1 MHLEPLI
8 PHNKENENMHKRSP
22 LPSTRPDTLR
32 WAIFLA
38 LLGPTSAFAQ
48 GGLEAASGPAGTPII
63 NNDHGVPV
71 IDIVPPNAS
80 GLSHNQFLDYNV
92 AQPGVVLNNAL
103 QGGQSQLAGALAANP
118 QFQGQAA
125 STILNEVISRNASL
139 IEGPQE
145 IFGRPADYILANPNG
160 ITLNGGSFINTTRA
174 GFVVGTPEL
183 QDEQLQN
190 FNTLNAGGTLQV
202 LQGGQS
208 NAEGALELIAPKVD
222 QQGLLMAKGDLNVT
236 VGRNRI
242 AHADGQVLEHLPGTP
257 SSIDANLFG
266 AMRAGRIR
274 VVSTAEGAG
283 VRMGPVKAKADSGIA
298 IHSAGSLHVS
308 GEADQPAELHSE
320 RGSLQLTA
328 ADDLTLSAVDGK
340 AERIE
345 AKAGKQ
351 LTLDAETRENIGHDR
366 DSWNKK
372 FLFITRETYSRNST
386 TTERQ
391 QRGVQ
396 LEGSDSITLQSGA
409 NMRLVAAQVKA
420 GGDVTLDSG
429 ANLDIAAGIDSTQ
442 FKEQVRHRK
451 DLWRGDSDTDT
462 YTERA
467 RPSALSAQRMTV
479 KAKDTLTVE
488 GSSLHSRSDMDI
500 NARRVEVGTTA
511 LQQRSNDSNYRGD
524 LVSGTFFGDRK
535 GNDTEGRSVAG
546 SSVTAGGKLNI
557 HADQVSIKG
566 STVHGKEDAV
576 LYSEKGA
583 LAIEADHGSTRST
596 KRASD
601 SKLFGLIGSDHED
614 TTRQQ
619 QVLVSDVSSSSNLR
633 LASADELRIQGA
645 KVEAGAHLQVEA
657 KGDVLIGSAQTVQE
671 SETRDRQRG
680 LTASARQTQNAEDGK
695 PESRQYA
702 AGVAYEVSTR
712 HEKVR
717 DTTQVAS
724 ELKGATVGLASEAH
738 LQVNGSTVQASAGD
752 LDVKARQLTLGATR
766 NERESTTRASQS
778 GGGLTVTG
786 GIDRLGSLFEG
797 HHNSSVVTERDN
809 KAQRS
814 ELQASGNLK
823 LEADELVTE
832 AARVTAGATL
842 KVFAKRIDN
851 RAVQE
856 THEREELRSEWSGSL
871 GASVEYRDLTRP
883 IERLVLG
890 EEAARFQQ
898 ASPEDAMAAPS
909 VGADMTVEHLKR
921 LENQRRGIAQVSE
934 LSGAKVE
941 VKAERIDDEGT
952 AWRAEAGKLL
962 IDAQEHTVRA
972 AENTEEDSVQRLAYG
987 GDLRVDTSAGSD
999 VNVRAAGKGGSLD
1012 KHATAITA
1020 VPGSLYGQQGIQVQL
1035 GSDGRYEGT
1044 RMNGGEGKVVIHSA
1058 GSLSLTQASDH
1069 TEQLTRQLDG
1079 NAWAKVGNR
1088 PGSTGFD
1095 GRGYLDNAQQLAEQ
1109 TKARVAQID
1118 AKGEVRLSS
1127 VGDLSLEGTRIGNRE
1142 AKTGDILVYSDGR
1155 LQVKAGNDT
1164 QQAAGGKLGGG
1175 LELAGKRGDTKG
1187 GGIGGHFT
1195 HGKQDENT
1203 RQAVDAQFAS
1213 AGKLTLSSRAR
1224 EDIALHLQGLQ
1235 ASAEQIELDASRG
1248 GMLIEASSNQEQR
1261 NNLDI
1266 SAGAGFNMATGTPH
1280 TRGLHGRAKVELD
1293 KRDNQTWNASNLRAE
1308 TIDLQSRGDTR
1319 IEGASLEAERI
1330 TGAIDGDLRIASRK
1344 DSVDSLTVKG
1354 DARLSQEK
1362 NPQGYVNAATSLAGP
1377 LGGKVKE
1384 KAGSA
1389 LSKADPGFSPTFS
1402 LEVSHVQRDSVAQ
1415 QAVLKGSDGVELK
1428 VGGQAQLVGA
1438 RLQSAKGAVALDA
1451 GSVSQETL
1459 SGNDYRRDVSIDA
1472 SNSPV
1477 DLGTAIAEMAK
1488 GKGAADGENALDL
1501 GLLRTSGHSRSEQW
1515 VSSVQGKVK

>member
-1 MHLEPLI
+1 MQIL
-8 PHNKENENMHKRSP
+8 SP
-22 LPSTRPDTLR
+22 LPSTRPDSLR

-92 AQPGVVLNNAL
+92 ARPGVVMNNAVHD
-103 QGGQSQLAGALAANP
+103 GQSQLAGALAANP

-125 STILNEVISRNASL
+125 STILNEVVSRNASL

-183 QDEQLQN
+183 QDEQLRH
-190 FNTLNAGGTLQV
+190 FNTLNASGTLQV

-208 NAEGALELIAPKVD
+208 NAEGALDLIAPKVD
-222 QQGLLMAKGDLNVT
+222 QYGLLMAKGDLEVT

-242 AHADGQVLEHLPGTP
+242 AHADGQILEHLPGTP

-283 VRMGPVKAKADSGIA
+283 VRMGAKVKADNGIA
-298 IHSAGSLHVS
+298 IHSAGSLAIS
-308 GEADQPAELHSE
+308 GEADNPAELHSE
-320 RGSLQLTA
+320 QGDLLLSA
-328 ADDLTLSAVDGK
+328 VDDLTLSATDGK

-345 AKAGKQ
+345 AKAGKK
-351 LTLDAETRENIGHDR
+351 LTLDAKARENISHDR
-366 DSWNKK
+366 ESWNKK
-372 FLFITRETYSRNST
+372 FLFITRETYSRDST

-396 LEGSDSITLQSGA
+396 LQGSDSIRLQSGA
-409 NMRLVAAQVKA
+409 DMRLAAAEVNA
-420 GGDVTLDSG
+420 GADITLDSG
-429 ANLDIAAGIDSTQ
+429 ANLDIAAGIDSKQIT
-442 FKEQVRHRK
+442 EQVRHRK
-451 DLWRGDSDTDT
+451 DLWRGDSDTDR
-462 YTERA
+462 YTETA
-467 RPSALSAQRMTV
+467 RPSTLSAQRMTIN
-479 KAKDTLTVE
+479 AKDTLKVE
-488 GSSLHSRSDMDI
+488 GSTLDSRGDMDI
-500 NARRVEVGTTA
+500 NATQVKVGTTA
-511 LQQRSNDSNYRGD
+511 LQQRSSDGNYRGD
-524 LVSGTFFGDRK
+524 LVSGTFFGNRK
-535 GNDTEGRSVAG
+535 GNDTEGQNVAG
-546 SSVTAGGKLNI
+546 SSVTADGKLKI
-557 HADQVSIKG
+557 HAGQVSIKG
-566 STVHGKEDAV
+566 STVRGKEDAV

-596 KRASD
+596 ERNSD
-601 SKLFGLIGSDHED
+601 SKLFGLIGSDHES

-619 QVLVSDVSSSSNLR
+619 QVLLSDVSSSSNLR

-657 KGDVLIGSAQTVQE
+657 KGDLLIGSAQAVSE
-671 SETRDRQRG
+671 SETREQQRG
-680 LTASARQTQNAEDGK
+680 LTASARQTQDAEDGK

-702 AGVAYEVSTR
+702 AGVAYEVVNSS
-712 HEKVR
+712 EKVR

-724 ELKGATVGLASEAH
+724 ELKGATVGLSSERH
-738 LQVNGSTVQASAGD
+738 LQVNGSKVQASAGD
-752 LDVKARQLTLGATR
+752 LDVKATQVTLGATR
-766 NERESTTRASQS
+766 NEHEVTTGESQS

-797 HHNSSVVTERDN
+797 HHDSTAVTERDS

-823 LEADELVTE
+823 LDADELVTE
-832 AARVTAGATL
+832 AARVTAGDTL
-842 KVFAKRIDN
+842 KVTARRIDN
-851 RAVQE
+851 RAVVD
-856 THEREELRSEWSGSL
+856 THEREELRNEWSGSL

-898 ASPEDAMAAPS
+898 ASPEDAMVAPS

-934 LSGAKVE
+934 LTGAKVE
-941 VKAERIDDEGT
+941 VKADTIEDQGT
-952 AWRAEAGKLL
+952 AWRAGAGKLQ
-962 IDAQEHTVRA
+962 IDAQAHTLRA
-972 AENTEEDSVQRLAYG
+972 AENTEEVSVQRLAYG
-987 GDLRVDTSAGSD
+987 GDMRVDTSSGSD
-999 VNVRAAGKGGSLD
+999 VNVRAAGQGGSLG
-1012 KHATAITA
+1012 KLTTASTA

-1035 GSDGRYEGT
+1035 GSDGQYEGT
-1044 RMNGGEGKVVIHSA
+1044 RMEGGEGDVVIHSA
-1058 GSLSLTQASDH
+1058 GTLSVPQASDRA
-1069 TEQLTRQLDG
+1069 EQLTRQLDG

-1088 PGSTGFD
+1088 PGSTGID
-1095 GRGYLDNAQQLAEQ
+1095 GRGYLDHAQQQALQ
-1109 TKARVAQID
+1109 TKAQVAQID

-1127 VGDLSLEGTRIGNRE
+1127 VGDLLLEGTRIGSRE
-1142 AKTGDILVYSDGR
+1142 AKVGDIHLHSDGR

-1164 QQAAGGKLGGG
+1164 QQASGGILGGG
-1175 LELAGKRGDTKG
+1175 LELAARMGESKG

-1195 HGKQDENT
+1195 HGKQDENA

-1213 AGKLTLSSRAR
+1213 AGKLTLSSHAR
-1224 EDIALHLQGLQ
+1224 EDIAVHLEGLQ
-1235 ASAEQIELDASRG
+1235 ASAEQIELNASNG

-1266 SAGAGFNMATGTPH
+1266 TAGAGFNMTAGTTD

-1308 TIDLQSRGDTR
+1308 NIDLQSLGDTR
-1319 IEGASLEAERI
+1319 IEAASLDAGRI
-1330 TGAIDGDLRIASRK
+1330 TGVIDGDLRIASRK
-1344 DSVDSLTVKG
+1344 DNVDTLTVKG

-1377 LGGKVKE
+1377 LAGKVKE
-1384 KAGSA
+1384 KARSA
-1389 LSKADPGFSPTFS
+1389 LSKADPGLSPTFS
-1402 LEVSHVQRDSVAQ
+1402 LEVSHVLRDSVGQ
-1415 QAVLKGSDGVELK
+1415 QSVLKGSDGVELK
-1428 VGGQAQLVGA
+1428 VGGEAQLVGV
-1438 RLQSAKGAVALDA
+1438 RLQSAKGAVTLDA
-1451 GSVSQETL
+1451 SSVSRQTL
-1459 SGNDYRRDVSIDA
+1459 SGNDYRRDVSVDA

-1477 DLGTAIAEMAK
+1477 DLGTAIAEIAK

-1515 VSSVQGKVK
+1515 VSSVQGKPE

>member
-1 MHLEPLI
+1 MQSL
-8 PHNKENENMHKRSP
+8 SP

-32 WAIFLA
+32 WAVFLA
-38 LLGPTSAFAQ
+38 LLGPTSAFAH

-71 IDIVPPNAS
+71 INIVPPSAS
-80 GLSHNQFLDYNV
+80 GLSHNQFVDYNV
-92 AQPGVVLNNAL
+92 ARPGVVLNNAL
-103 QGGQSQLAGALAANP
+103 QDGQSQLAGALAANP

-183 QDEQLQN
+183 QDEQLRN
-190 FNTLNAGGTLQV
+190 FNMMNASGTLQV

-222 QQGLLMAKGDLNVT
+222 QRGLLMAKGDLDVIA
-236 VGRNRI
+236 GRNRI

-257 SSIDANLFG
+257 SSIDASLFG

-283 VRMGPVKAKADSGIA
+283 VRMGPVNLKADNGIA
-298 IHSAGSLHVS
+298 IHSAGSLEIH
-308 GEADQPAELHSE
+308 GEADQPAGLHSE
-320 RGSLQLTA
+320 QGDLLLSA
-328 ADDLTLSAVDGK
+328 ADDLTMSATDGK

-345 AKAGKQ
+345 AKAGKR
-351 LTLDAETRENIGHDR
+351 LTLDAKTREKIDHDS
-366 DSWNKK
+366 DSWKKK
-372 FLFITRETYSRNST
+372 FLFITRETYHRDST
-386 TTERQ
+386 TSERE

-396 LEGSDSITLQSGA
+396 LQGNDSITLQSGDD
-409 NMRLVAAQVKA
+409 MRLTVAELKA
-420 GGDVTLDSG
+420 GGDMTLDSG
-429 ANLDIAAGIDSTQ
+429 ANLSIAAGIDSTQ
-442 FKEQVRHRK
+442 FKEEVHHRK
-451 DLWRGDSDTDT
+451 DLWRGDSSKDS
-462 YTERA
+462 YTEHA

-479 KAKDTLTVE
+479 KAKDTVKVE

-500 NARRVEVGTTA
+500 TATQVEVGTTT
-511 LQQRSNDSNYRGD
+511 LQHRGGANNYQGD
-524 LVSGTFFGDRK
+524 LVSGAFFGGRES
-535 GNDTEGRSVAG
+535 NDTEGHSVTG
-546 SSVTAGGKLNI
+546 SSVTANGKLNI

-583 LAIEADHGSTRST
+583 LAIEADQGSTRT
-596 KRASD
+596 INRESD
-601 SKLFGLIGSDHED
+601 SKLFGLFGSDYES
-614 TTRQQ
+614 TAQQ
-619 QVLVSDVSSSSNLR
+619 QQPLVSDVSSTSNLR

-645 KVEAGAHLQVEA
+645 KVEAGKHLQVEA
-657 KGDVLIGSAQTVQE
+657 KGDVLIGSAQKVDE
-671 SETRDRQRG
+671 SKTRDQQRG
-680 LTASARQTQNAEDGK
+680 LTASARQTQQAEDGK
-695 PESRQYA
+695 PASRQYSA
-702 AGVAYEVSTR
+702 SVGYEVTTR
-712 HEKVR
+712 HEAGR
-717 DTTQVAS
+717 DSTQVAS
-724 ELKGATVGLASEAH
+724 ELKGATVGLSSEAH
-738 LQVNGSTVQASAGD
+738 LQVNGSKVLATAGD
-752 LDVKARQLTLGATR
+752 LDVKARQVTLGATR
-766 NERESTTRASQS
+766 NERESTSSTTQS

-786 GIDRLGSLFEG
+786 GIDRVGSLFEG
-797 HHNSSVVTERDN
+797 HHNSTVVTERDS
-809 KAQRS
+809 KGQRS

-823 LEADELVTE
+823 LDADELVTE
-832 AARVTAGATL
+832 AARVTAGDTL
-842 KVFAKRIDN
+842 KVTAKHIDN
-851 RAVQE
+851 RAVQD
-856 THEREELRSEWSGSL
+856 THAREEVRKEWAASL

-883 IERLVLG
+883 IERLVQG

-898 ASPEDAMAAPS
+898 ASPEDAMVAPS
-909 VGADMTVEHLKR
+909 IGADMTVEHLKR

-934 LSGAKVE
+934 LAGAKAD
-941 VKAERIDDEGT
+941 VKADKIDDQGT
-952 AWRAEAGKLL
+952 AWRANAGQLH
-962 IDAQEHTVRA
+962 IDAQEHRVRA
-972 AENTEEDSVQRLAYG
+972 AENTQEDSVQRLAYG
-987 GDLRVDTSAGSD
+987 GDVRVDTSTGSD
-999 VNVRAAGKGGSLD
+999 VNVRAAGAGGSLD
-1012 KHATAITA
+1012 THATASTA

-1044 RMNGGEGKVVIHSA
+1044 RMDGGQGEVVIHSA
-1058 GSLSLTQASDH
+1058 GTLSLTQANDH

-1095 GRGYLDNAQQLAEQ
+1095 GRGYLDHAQTLAEQ
-1109 TKARVAQID
+1109 AQARVTQID
-1118 AKGEVRLSS
+1118 AKGAVSLSS
-1127 VGDLSLEGTRIGNRE
+1127 VGDMLLEGTRIGSRE
-1142 AKTGDILVYSDGR
+1142 AKAGDILLQSDGR

-1164 QQAAGGKLGGG
+1164 LQASGGKLGGG
-1175 LELAGKRGDTKG
+1175 LELAAKMGESKG
-1187 GGIGGHFT
+1187 GGLGGHIT
-1195 HGKQDENT
+1195 HGKQDEDA
-1203 RQAVDAQFAS
+1203 RQAVDALFAS

-1224 EDIALHLQGLQ
+1224 EDIALHLAGLQ
-1235 ASAEQIELDASRG
+1235 ASAEQIELDAARG
-1248 GMLIEASSNQEQR
+1248 GMLIEASSNHERR

-1266 SAGAGFNMATGTPH
+1266 TAGAGFNMTAGTAE

-1293 KRDNQTWNASNLRAE
+1293 KRDNQTWNAGNLRAE

-1319 IEGASLEAERI
+1319 IEGVSLEAGRI
-1330 TGAIDGDLRIASRK
+1330 TGVVDGDLRIASRK
-1344 DSVDSLTVKG
+1344 DNVDSLTVKG

-1402 LEVSHVQRDSVAQ
+1402 LEVSHAQRDSVGQ
-1415 QAVLKGSDGVELK
+1415 QAVLKGSDGVALK
-1428 VGGQAQLVGA
+1428 VGGEAQLVGA

-1451 GSVSQETL
+1451 GSMSRETL
-1459 SGNDYRRDVSIDA
+1459 SGSDYRRDVSVDA

-1477 DLGTAIAEMAK
+1477 DLGTAIAGMVK

-1501 GLLRTSGHSRSEQW
+1501 GVLRTSGHSRSEQW
-1515 VSSVQGKVK
+1515 VSSVQGKAQ

>member
-1 MHLEPLI
+1 MQTL
-8 PHNKENENMHKRSP
+8 SP

-38 LLGPTSAFAQ
+38 LLGPASAFAQ

-71 IDIVPPNAS
+71 IDIVAPNAS

-92 AQPGVVLNNAL
+92 ARPGVVLNNAL
-103 QGGQSQLAGALAANP
+103 QQGQSQLAGALAANP

-125 STILNEVISRNASL
+125 STILNEVVSRNASL

-183 QDEQLQN
+183 QDEQLRQL
-190 FNTLNAGGTLQV
+190 NTLNAAGTLQV
-202 LQGGQS
+202 LKGGQS

-222 QQGLLMAKGDLNVT
+222 QHGLLMAKGDLNVT

-242 AHADGQVLEHLPGTP
+242 ALADGQVLEHLPGTP
-257 SSIDANLFG
+257 SSIDAKLFG

-283 VRMGPVKAKADSGIA
+283 VRMGSKVMADNGIA
-298 IHSAGSLHVS
+298 IHSAGSLGIS
-308 GEADQPAELHSE
+308 GEADTPAKLHSE
-320 RGSLQLTA
+320 HGALLLTA
-328 ADDLTLSAVDGK
+328 ADDLALSAVDGK

-345 AKAGKQ
+345 AKAGKK
-351 LTLDAETRENIGHDR
+351 LTLDAKTRETINHDR

-372 FLFITRETYSRNST
+372 FLFITRETYSEEST

-391 QRGVQ
+391 QRGVHLQ
-396 LEGSDSITLQSGA
+396 GSDSIALQSGA
-409 NMRLVAAQVKA
+409 DMRLVAAELKA
-420 GGDVTLDSG
+420 GGDMSLDSG
-429 ANLDIAAGIDSTQ
+429 ANLDLAAGIDSKQ
-442 FKEQVRHRK
+442 FKQQVRHRK
-451 DLWRGDSDTDT
+451 DLWRGDSDTDQ
-462 YTERA
+462 YTETTQ
-467 RPSALSAQRMTV
+467 PGTLSAQRMTV
-479 KAKDTLTVE
+479 RAKDTLKVE
-488 GSSLHSRSDMDI
+488 ASNLHSRGDMDL
-500 NARRVEVGTTA
+500 NARQVEVGTTA
-511 LQQRSNDSNYRGD
+511 LQHRSNDGNYRGD
-524 LVSGTFFGDRK
+524 LVSGTFFGNRK
-535 GNDTEGRSVAG
+535 GNDTEGQRVAG
-546 SSVTAGGKLNI
+546 SSVTADGTLNV

-566 STVHGKEDAV
+566 STVHGQKDAV

-583 LAIEADHGSTRST
+583 LAIEADHGSSRST
-596 KRASD
+596 ERKSD
-601 SKLFGLIGSDHED
+601 SKLFGLFGSDQQS
-614 TTRQQ
+614 TRGEQ

-633 LASADELRIQGA
+633 LASAEELRIQGA

-657 KGDVLIGSAQTVQE
+657 KGDLLIGSTQAVNE
-671 SETRDRQRG
+671 SESRDQQRG
-680 LTASARQTQNAEDGK
+680 LTASARQTQQAEDGK

-702 AGVAYEVSTR
+702 AGVAYEVVTGS
-712 HEKVR
+712 EKVR
-717 DTTQVAS
+717 ETTQVAS
-724 ELKGATVGLASEAH
+724 ELKGATVGLSSEGH
-738 LQVNGSTVQASAGD
+738 LQVNGSKVQAAAGD
-752 LDVKARQLTLGATR
+752 LDVEARQVSLGATR
-766 NERESTTRASQS
+766 NERESTTSTGQS

-797 HHNSSVVTERDN
+797 HHNSTVVTERDS

-814 ELQASGNLK
+814 ELQASGNVSVD
-823 LEADELVTE
+823 ADSLMTE
-832 AARVTAGATL
+832 AARVTAGDTL
-842 KVFAKRIDN
+842 KVSARHIDN
-851 RAVQE
+851 RAVLD

-898 ASPEDAMAAPS
+898 ASPEDAMVAPS
-909 VGADMTVEHLKR
+909 IGADMTVEHLKR
-921 LENQRRGIAQVSE
+921 LENQRRGFAQVSE
-934 LSGAKVE
+934 LSGAQVE
-941 VKAERIDDEGT
+941 VKAEVIDDQGT
-952 AWRAEAGKLL
+952 AWRANSGQLK
-962 IDAQEHTVRA
+962 IDAQQHSMRA
-972 AENTEEDSVQRLAYG
+972 AENTREDSVERLAFG
-987 GDLRVDTSAGSD
+987 GDLRVDTSSGSD
-999 VNVRAAGKGGSLD
+999 LNARGAGKGGSLD
-1012 KHATAITA
+1012 KQATASTA

-1044 RMNGGEGKVVIHSA
+1044 RIEGGEGEVVIHSE
-1058 GSLSLTQASDH
+1058 GNLSLPQANDR
-1069 TEQLTRQLDG
+1069 TEELTRQLDG

-1095 GRGYLDNAQQLAEQ
+1095 ARGYLDHAQLQTVQ
-1109 TKARVAQID
+1109 TKAQVTQID
-1118 AKGEVRLSS
+1118 AKGDVRLSS
-1127 VGDLSLEGTRIGNRE
+1127 AGDLLLEGTRIGSRE
-1142 AKTGDILVYSDGR
+1142 TKVGDIRLHSDGL
-1155 LQVKAGNDT
+1155 LQVKAGSDT
-1164 QQAAGGKLGGG
+1164 QQANGGKLGGG
-1175 LELAGKRGDTKG
+1175 LELAAKMGETKG

-1195 HGKQDENT
+1195 RGTQDEKA

-1213 AGKLTLSSRAR
+1213 AGKLTLSSSAR
-1224 EDIALHLQGLQ
+1224 EDIALHLEGLQ
-1235 ASAEQIELDASRG
+1235 ASAGQIDLNASSG

-1261 NNLDI
+1261 NNLEI
-1266 SAGAGFNMATGTPH
+1266 TAGAGINMTAGTTD

-1308 TIDLQSRGDTR
+1308 TLDLQSRGDTR
-1319 IEGASLEAERI
+1319 IEGASLEAGRI

-1344 DSVDSLTVKG
+1344 DSVDTLTVKG

-1402 LEVSHVQRDSVAQ
+1402 LEVSHVQRDSVGQ
-1415 QAVLKGSDGVELK
+1415 QAVLKGSDGIELK
-1428 VGGQAQLVGA
+1428 VGGDAQLVGA
-1438 RLQSAKGAVALDA
+1438 RLQSAKGPVALDA
-1451 GSVSQETL
+1451 SSVSRETL
-1459 SGNDYRRDVSIDA
+1459 SGNDYRRDVSVDA

-1515 VSSVQGKVK
+1515 VSSLQGGKAE

>member
-1 MHLEPLI
+1 MQIL
-8 PHNKENENMHKRSP
+8 SP
-22 LPSTRPDTLR
+22 LPSTRPDSLR

-92 AQPGVVLNNAL
+92 ARPGVVMNNAVHD
-103 QGGQSQLAGALAANP
+103 GQSQLAGALAANP

-125 STILNEVISRNASL
+125 STILNEVVSRNASL

-183 QDEQLQN
+183 QDEQLRH
-190 FNTLNAGGTLQV
+190 FNTLNASGTLQV

-208 NAEGALELIAPKVD
+208 NAEGALDLIAPKVD
-222 QQGLLMAKGDLNVT
+222 QYGLLMAKGDLEVT

-242 AHADGQVLEHLPGTP
+242 AHADGQILEHLPGTP

-283 VRMGPVKAKADSGIA
+283 VRMGAKVKADNGIA
-298 IHSAGSLHVS
+298 IHSAGSLAVS
-308 GEADQPAELHSE
+308 GEADNPAELHSE
-320 RGSLQLTA
+320 QGDLLLSA
-328 ADDLTLSAVDGK
+328 VDDLTLSATDGK

-345 AKAGKQ
+345 AKAGKK
-351 LTLDAETRENIGHDR
+351 LTLDAKARENISHDR
-366 DSWNKK
+366 ESWNKK
-372 FLFITRETYSRNST
+372 FLFITRETYSRDST

-396 LEGSDSITLQSGA
+396 LQGSDSIRLQSGA
-409 NMRLVAAQVKA
+409 DMRLAAAEVNA
-420 GGDVTLDSG
+420 GADITLDSG
-429 ANLDIAAGIDSTQ
+429 ANLDIAAGIDSKQIT
-442 FKEQVRHRK
+442 EQVRHRK
-451 DLWRGDSDTDT
+451 DLWRGDSDTDR
-462 YTERA
+462 YTETA
-467 RPSALSAQRMTV
+467 RPSTLSAQRMTIN
-479 KAKDTLTVE
+479 AKDTLKVE
-488 GSSLHSRSDMDI
+488 GSTLDSRGDMDI
-500 NARRVEVGTTA
+500 NATQVKVGTTA
-511 LQQRSNDSNYRGD
+511 LQQRSSDGNYRGD
-524 LVSGTFFGDRK
+524 LVSGTFFGNRK
-535 GNDTEGRSVAG
+535 GNDTEGQNVAG
-546 SSVTAGGKLNI
+546 SSVTADGKLKI
-557 HADQVSIKG
+557 HAGQVSIKG
-566 STVHGKEDAV
+566 STVRGKEDAV

-596 KRASD
+596 ERNSD
-601 SKLFGLIGSDHED
+601 SKLFGLIGSDHES

-619 QVLVSDVSSSSNLR
+619 QVLLSDVSSSSNLR

-657 KGDVLIGSAQTVQE
+657 KGDLLIGSAQAVSE
-671 SETRDRQRG
+671 SETREQQRG
-680 LTASARQTQNAEDGK
+680 LTASARQTQDAEDGK

-702 AGVAYEVSTR
+702 AGVAYEVVNSSK
-712 HEKVR
+712 KVR

-724 ELKGATVGLASEAH
+724 ELKGATVGLSSERH
-738 LQVNGSTVQASAGD
+738 LQVNGSKVQASAGD
-752 LDVKARQLTLGATR
+752 LDVKATQVTLGATR
-766 NERESTTRASQS
+766 NEHEVTTGESQS

-797 HHNSSVVTERDN
+797 HHDSTAVTERDS

-823 LEADELVTE
+823 LDADELVTE
-832 AARVTAGATL
+832 AARVTAGDTL
-842 KVFAKRIDN
+842 KVTARRIDN
-851 RAVQE
+851 RAVVD
-856 THEREELRSEWSGSL
+856 THEREELRNEWSGSL

-898 ASPEDAMAAPS
+898 ASPEDAMVAPS

-934 LSGAKVE
+934 LTGAKVE
-941 VKAERIDDEGT
+941 VKADTIEDQGT
-952 AWRAEAGKLL
+952 AWRAGAGKLQ
-962 IDAQEHTVRA
+962 IDAQAHTLRA
-972 AENTEEDSVQRLAYG
+972 AENTEEVSVQRLAYG
-987 GDLRVDTSAGSD
+987 GDMRVDTSSGSD
-999 VNVRAAGKGGSLD
+999 VNVRAAGQGGSLG
-1012 KHATAITA
+1012 KLTTASTA

-1035 GSDGRYEGT
+1035 GSDGQYEGT
-1044 RMNGGEGKVVIHSA
+1044 RMEGGEGDVVIHSA
-1058 GSLSLTQASDH
+1058 GTLSVPQASDRA
-1069 TEQLTRQLDG
+1069 EQLTRQLDG

-1088 PGSTGFD
+1088 PGSTGID
-1095 GRGYLDNAQQLAEQ
+1095 GRGYLDHAQQQALQ
-1109 TKARVAQID
+1109 TKAQVAQID

-1127 VGDLSLEGTRIGNRE
+1127 VGDLLLEGTRIGSRE
-1142 AKTGDILVYSDGR
+1142 AKVGDIHLHSDGR

-1164 QQAAGGKLGGG
+1164 QQASGGILGGG
-1175 LELAGKRGDTKG
+1175 LELAARMGESKG

-1195 HGKQDENT
+1195 HGKQDENA

-1213 AGKLTLSSRAR
+1213 AGKLTLSSHAR
-1224 EDIALHLQGLQ
+1224 EDIAVHLEGLQ
-1235 ASAEQIELDASRG
+1235 ASAEQIELNASNG

-1266 SAGAGFNMATGTPH
+1266 TAGAGFNMTAGTTD

-1308 TIDLQSRGDTR
+1308 NIDLQSLGDTR
-1319 IEGASLEAERI
+1319 IEAASLDAGRI
-1330 TGAIDGDLRIASRK
+1330 TGVIDGDLRIASRK
-1344 DSVDSLTVKG
+1344 DNVDTLTVKG

-1377 LGGKVKE
+1377 LAGKVKE
-1384 KAGSA
+1384 KARSA
-1389 LSKADPGFSPTFS
+1389 LSKADPGLSPTFS
-1402 LEVSHVQRDSVAQ
+1402 LEVSHVLRDSVGQ
-1415 QAVLKGSDGVELK
+1415 QSVLKGSDGVELK
-1428 VGGQAQLVGA
+1428 VGGEAQLVGA
-1438 RLQSAKGAVALDA
+1438 RLQSAKGAVTLDA
-1451 GSVSQETL
+1451 SSVSRQTL
-1459 SGNDYRRDVSIDA
+1459 SGNDYRRDVSVDA

-1477 DLGTAIAEMAK
+1477 DLGTAIAEIAK

-1515 VSSVQGKVK
+1515 VSSVQGKPE

>member
-1 MHLEPLI
+1 MQIL
-8 PHNKENENMHKRSP
+8 SP

-38 LLGPTSAFAQ
+38 LLGPTSALAQ
-48 GGLEAASGPAGTPII
+48 GGLEAATGPAGTPII

-92 AQPGVVLNNAL
+92 ARPGVVLNNAL
-103 QGGQSQLAGALAANP
+103 QEGQSQLAGALAANP

-125 STILNEVISRNASL
+125 STILNEVVSRNASL

-183 QDEQLQN
+183 QEEQLRH
-190 FNTLNAGGTLQV
+190 FNTLNAGGILQV
-202 LQGGQS
+202 MQGGQA
-208 NAEGALELIAPKVD
+208 NAEGALDLIAPKVD
-222 QQGLLMAKGDLNVT
+222 QQGLLMAKDDLNVT

-242 AHADGQVLEHLPGTP
+242 AHIDGQVLEHLPGTP

-283 VRMGPVKAKADSGIA
+283 VRMGSKIRADNGIA
-298 IHSAGSLHVS
+298 IHSAGSLDVS
-308 GEADQPAELHSE
+308 GTADNPAELRSE
-320 RGSLQLTA
+320 QGTLLLTA
-328 ADDLTLSAVDGK
+328 ADDLTLSATDGK

-345 AKAGKQ
+345 ATAGKK
-351 LTLDAETRENIGHDR
+351 LTLDARTRENISHDR

-372 FLFITRETYSRNST
+372 FLFITRETYSRDST

-396 LEGSDSITLQSGA
+396 LQGSDSITLQSGA
-409 NMRLVAAQVKA
+409 DMRLVAAEVKT
-420 GGDVTLDSG
+420 GGDMTLDSG
-429 ANLDIAAGIDSTQ
+429 ANLDIAAGIDSNQ
-442 FKEQVRHRK
+442 FKERVRHRK

-462 YTERA
+462 YTETA
-467 RPSALSAQRMTV
+467 RPSTLNAQRMTV
-479 KAKDTLTVE
+479 KAKDTLKVA
-488 GSSLHSRSDMDI
+488 GSTLHSRADMDL
-500 NARRVEVGTTA
+500 NARQIEVGTTA
-511 LQQRSNDSNYRGD
+511 LQQRSNDGNYRGD
-524 LVSGTFFGDRK
+524 LVSGAFFGSRK
-535 GNDTEGRSVAG
+535 GSDTEGQSVAG
-546 SSVTAGGKLNI
+546 SSVTADGKLNVR
-557 HADQVSIKG
+557 ADQVSIKG
-566 STVHGKEDAV
+566 STVHGNEDAV

-583 LAIEADHGSTRST
+583 LAIEADHGSSRST
-596 KRASD
+596 ERNSD
-601 SKLFGLIGSDHED
+601 SKLFGLFGSDHESS
-614 TTRQQ
+614 TRQQ

-633 LASADELRIQGA
+633 LASAEELRIQGA
-645 KVEAGAHLQVEA
+645 KVEAGEHLQVEA
-657 KGDVLIGSAQTVQE
+657 KGDVLIGSAQAVNE
-671 SETRDRQRG
+671 SESRDQQHG
-680 LTASARQTQNAEDGK
+680 LTASARQTQVAEDGK
-695 PESRQYA
+695 PQSRQYA
-702 AGVAYEVSTR
+702 AGVAYEVVTGS
-712 HEKVR
+712 EKVR

-724 ELKGATVGLASEAH
+724 ELKGATVGLSSEGH
-738 LQVNGSTVQASAGD
+738 LQVNGSKVQAGAGD
-752 LDVKARQLTLGATR
+752 LDVKARQVTLGATR
-766 NERESTTRASQS
+766 NERESTTSTSQS

-797 HHNSSVVTERDN
+797 HHNSTGVTERDS

-814 ELQASGNLK
+814 ELQASGNVNLD
-823 LEADELVTE
+823 ADELVTE
-832 AARVTAGATL
+832 AARVTAGDTL
-842 KVFAKRIDN
+842 KVTAKRIEN
-851 RAVQE
+851 RAVQDN
-856 THEREELRSEWSGSL
+856 HEREELRNEWSGSL

-941 VKAERIDDEGT
+941 VKADTIDDQGT
-952 AWRAEAGKLL
+952 AWRANAGQLQ
-962 IDAQEHTVRA
+962 IDAQEHTMRA
-972 AENTEEDSVQRLAYG
+972 AENTQDDSVQRLAFG
-987 GDLRVDTSAGSD
+987 GDLRLDTSSGSD
-999 VNVRAAGKGGSLD
+999 LNGRGAGKGGSLD
-1012 KHATAITA
+1012 KQATASTA

-1035 GSDGRYEGT
+1035 GSDGQYEGT
-1044 RMNGGEGKVVIHSA
+1044 RMDGGEGEVVIHSA
-1058 GSLSLTQASDH
+1058 GNLSLTQANDR
-1069 TEQLTRQLDG
+1069 TEELTRQLDG

-1095 GRGYLDNAQQLAEQ
+1095 GRGYLDHVQQQ
-1109 TKARVAQID
+1109 TVQAKAHVAQID

-1127 VGDLSLEGTRIGNRE
+1127 AGDLLLEGTRIGNRE
-1142 AKTGDILVYSDGR
+1142 AKVGDIRLHSDGR

-1164 QQAAGGKLGGG
+1164 QQASGGKLGGG
-1175 LELAGKRGDTKG
+1175 LELAAKMGETKG
-1187 GGIGGHFT
+1187 GGIGGHFS
-1195 HGKQDENT
+1195 HGTQDESA

-1213 AGKLTLSSRAR
+1213 AGKLTLSSTAR
-1224 EDIALHLQGLQ
+1224 EDIALHLEGLQ
-1235 ASAEQIELDASRG
+1235 AAAEQIEFNASSG

-1266 SAGAGFNMATGTPH
+1266 TAGAGFNMTAGTTD

-1319 IEGASLEAERI
+1319 IEGASLEAGHI
-1330 TGAIDGDLRIASRK
+1330 TGAVDGDLRIVSRK
-1344 DSVDSLTVKG
+1344 DSVDTLTVKG

-1362 NPQGYVNAATSLAGP
+1362 NPQGYLNAATSLAGP
-1377 LGGKVKE
+1377 LGGKVKD

-1402 LEVSHVQRDSVAQ
+1402 LDVSHVQRDSVGQ
-1415 QAVLKGSDGVELK
+1415 QAVLKGSDGVQLK
-1428 VGGQAQLVGA
+1428 VGGDAQLVGA

-1451 GSVSQETL
+1451 GSLSRETL
-1459 SGNDYRRDVSIDA
+1459 SGNDYRRDVSVDA

-1477 DLGTAIAEMAK
+1477 DLGTAIAEIAK
-1488 GKGAADGENALDL
+1488 GKGAADGENGLDL
-1501 GLLRTSGHSRSEQW
+1501 GLLRTSGHSRNEQW
-1515 VSSVQGKVK
+1515 VSSVQGKVE